1 MAYANRP
8 GHASVHARNRWQRL
22 ATAAAGAPGES
33 PLTRI
38 PIDPDTIRALAA
50 VLAETGLTEIEIAD
64 KDSRIR
70 VVRGGTTTTVLPVA
84 ASAPVANA
92 GTSTTPDVAV
102 HPGAV
107 VSPMVGVAYLS
118 PEPGTPPF
126 VNVGQQVTAGQ
137 TLLLIEAMKTFN
149 QIKAP
154 KAGLITAILVQS
166 GAPVEYGEALIVL
179 E

>member
-1 MAYANRP
+1 M
-8 GHASVHARNRWQRL
+8 
-22 ATAAAGAPGES
+22 
-33 PLTRI
+33 TRI
-38 PIDPDTIRALAA
+38 PFDPDAIRALAA
-50 VLAETGLTEIEIAD
+50 VLNETGLTEIEIAE

-70 VVRGGTTTTVLPVA
+70 VVRAAAPAMVA
-84 ASAPVANA
+84 AAPAAPPAV
-92 GTSTTPDVAV
+92 TTQTTASPPDEAS

-118 PEPGTPPF
+118 PEPGAPAF
-126 VNVGQQVTAGQ
+126 VTVGQSVVAGQ

-154 KAGLITAILVQS
+154 KDGTVTRILAANS
-166 GAPVEYGEALIVL
+166 TPVEYGEVLLIL

>member
-1 MAYANRP
+1 M
-8 GHASVHARNRWQRL
+8 
-22 ATAAAGAPGES
+22 
-33 PLTRI
+33 TRI
-38 PIDPDTIRALAA
+38 PFDPDAIRALAA
-50 VLAETGLTEIEIAD
+50 VLNETGLTEIEIAE

-70 VVRGGTTTTVLPVA
+70 VVRAAAPAMVGAAPATPLTVAPPTT
-84 ASAPVANA
+84 ASAPDEA
-92 GTSTTPDVAV
+92 S

-118 PEPGTPPF
+118 PEPGAPAF
-126 VNVGQQVTAGQ
+126 VTVGQSVVAGQ

-154 KAGLITAILVQS
+154 KDGTVTRILAANS
-166 GAPVEYGEALIVL
+166 TPVEYGEVLLIL

>member
-1 MAYANRP
+1 M
-8 GHASVHARNRWQRL
+8 
-22 ATAAAGAPGES
+22 
-33 PLTRI
+33 TRI

-64 KDSRIR
+64 KDNRIR
-70 VVRGGTTTTVLPVA
+70 VVRGGSGSPTTVVPVPV
-84 ASAPVANA
+84 SAPVPAA
-92 GTSTTPDVAV
+92 APITPDVAA

-118 PEPGTPPF
+118 PEPGAPPF
-126 VNVGQQVTAGQ
+126 VTIGQQVTAGQ

-154 KAGLITAILVQS
+154 KAGTVAAILVQS
-166 GAPVEYGEALIVL
+166 GAPVEYGEVLIIL

>member
-1 MAYANRP
+1 
-8 GHASVHARNRWQRL
+8 
-22 ATAAAGAPGES
+22 
-33 PLTRI
+33 LTRI

-50 VLAETGLTEIEIAD
+50 VLVETGLTEIEIAD

-70 VVRGGTTTTVLPVA
+70 VVRGGGVATTVLPVA
-84 ASAPVANA
+84 APTAAIAAAPLTQEA
-92 GTSTTPDVAV
+92 AV

-107 VSPMVGVAYLS
+107 VSPMVGVAYLA
-118 PEPGTPPF
+118 PEPGAPPF
-126 VNVGQQVTAGQ
+126 VTIGQQVTAGQ

-154 KAGLITAILVQS
+154 KAGTVTGVLVQS
-166 GAPVEYGEALIVL
+166 GAPVEYGEALIIL

>member
-1 MAYANRP
+1 
-8 GHASVHARNRWQRL
+8 
-22 ATAAAGAPGES
+22 
-33 PLTRI
+33 LTRI

-50 VLAETGLTEIEIAD
+50 VLVETGLTEIEIAD

-70 VVRGGTTTTVLPVA
+70 VVRGGGAATTVLPVA
-84 ASAPVANA
+84 APTASMAAATAPVTQDAA
-92 GTSTTPDVAV
+92 A

-107 VSPMVGVAYLS
+107 LSPMVGVAYLA
-118 PEPGTPPF
+118 PEPGAASF
-126 VNVGQQVTAGQ
+126 VTVGQQVAAGQ

-154 KAGLITAILVQS
+154 KAGTVTAVLVQS
-166 GAPVEYGEALIVL
+166 GAPVEYGEALIIL

>member
-1 MAYANRP
+1 MA
-8 GHASVHARNRWQRL
+8 
-22 ATAAAGAPGES
+22 
-33 PLTRI
+33 RI

-50 VLAETGLTEIEIAD
+50 VLVETGLTEIEIAD

-70 VVRGGTTTTVLPVA
+70 VVRGGGIATTVLPVA
-84 ASAPVANA
+84 PAAPLPPAIVPAA
-92 GTSTTPDVAV
+92 VHDVAA

-107 VSPMVGVAYLS
+107 TSPMVGVAYLS
-118 PEPGTPPF
+118 PEPGAPAF
-126 VNVGQQVTAGQ
+126 VTAGQLVAAGQ

-154 KAGLITAILVQS
+154 KSGTVASILVQS
-166 GAPVEYGEALIVL
+166 GAPVEYGEVLIIL

>member
-1 MAYANRP
+1 M
-8 GHASVHARNRWQRL
+8 
-22 ATAAAGAPGES
+22 
-33 PLTRI
+33 TRI

-50 VLAETGLTEIEIAD
+50 VLVETGLTEIEIAD

-70 VVRGGTTTTVLPVA
+70 VVRGAIGPTTFVAPSTVAPIAPA
-84 ASAPVANA
+84 AVPLTHEAA
-92 GTSTTPDVAV
+92 TP
-102 HPGAV
+102 PGAV

-118 PEPGTPPF
+118 PEPGAPAF
-126 VNVGQQVTAGQ
+126 VSVGQQVTAGQ

-154 KAGLITAILVQS
+154 RAGTVTAVLVQS

>member
-1 MAYANRP
+1 
-8 GHASVHARNRWQRL
+8 
-22 ATAAAGAPGES
+22 
-33 PLTRI
+33 LTRI

-50 VLAETGLTEIEIAD
+50 VLVETGLTEIEIAD

-70 VVRGGTTTTVLPVA
+70 VVRGGNVATTAMPVAAGVAPVA
-84 ASAPVANA
+84 ASVAPVLQEA
-92 GTSTTPDVAV
+92 AV

-107 VSPMVGVAYLS
+107 VSPMVGVAYLA
-118 PEPGTPPF
+118 PEPGAAPF
-126 VNVGQQVTAGQ
+126 VTVGQPVTAGQ

-154 KAGLITAILVQS
+154 KAGTVAAILVQS
-166 GAPVEYGEALIVL
+166 GAPVEYGEALIIL